1 MFKKIALA
9 IAFSP
14 RTEQL
19 LSEARRLVLLY
30 QSEIIFIHVGEHSGK
45 EEENIRAMIESA
57 GFEGDYQLAWEK
69 GDPVKKILA
78 ICHREKVDLLI
89 AGALKKENLY
99 NYYIGSIAR
108 KILRRAEC
116 SVLVLTD
123 PKQAPAKF
131 KRIIVSGNDN
141 PNSEKAL
148 ASACDLAI
156 REKTSQ
162 LHVVRETKLYGL
174 AMSISE
180 SNSEEEY
187 TKARRNYIQD
197 EIGKAHRK
205 LAKINTEGLSPH
217 VKVTTGKAGFEIA
230 KYTKKVKGDLLIIG
244 GAEKELGFIDFFF
257 PNDLEYIFANLPS
270 NVLIIHQ

>member
-19 LSEARRLVLLY
+19 LSEARRLVVLY
-30 QSEIIFIHVGEHSGK
+30 HATIIFIHVGEHSEV
-45 EEENIRAMIESA
+45 EEQKIRKMIDKA
-57 GFEGDYQLAWEK
+57 GFKNDYKLAWEK

-123 PKQAPAKF
+123 PKQMPIKF

-156 REKTSQ
+156 REDNSQ
-162 LHVVRETKLYGL
+162 LHIVRETKLYGL

-187 TKARRNYIQD
+187 SKARRNYIQD
-197 EIGKAHRK
+197 EIGKVNRK
-205 LAKINTEGLSPH
+205 LLDMHTEGLSPH
-217 VKVTTGKAGFEIA
+217 IKVTTGKAGFEIA
-230 KYTKKVKGDLLIIG
+230 KYTRKVKGDLLIIG
-244 GAEKELGFIDFFF
+244 GPEKELGFIDFFF
-257 PNDLEYIFANLPS
+257 PNDLEYIFANLPT